1 MWCLKK
7 CANEVKHGHLYV
19 SNKISQTQ
27 TEQICR
33 EKTIKRLN
41 DEQKNHHHQV
51 TKCTQLPLFLKFT
64 ASLDLVASVI
74 WLYIGFATR
83 SDCYLC
89 DSFDLLF
96 GSFAVFTVQER
107 LRQIQ
112 LLILLIA
119 VQQKRESCPV
129 FMGETSKR
137 TILQQTLFFTF
148 FKNCTINYW
157 VLLSRTSMQGTK
169 GHRWAKSTTMKNEA

>member
-1 MWCLKK
+1 MWCFKK

-51 TKCTQLPLFLKFT
+51 TKCTQLPLFLKFI

-96 GSFAVFTVQER
+96 GSFGMFTVQGR
-107 LRQIQ
+107 LRQMQ

-148 FKNCTINYW
+148 F
-157 VLLSRTSMQGTK
+157 
-169 GHRWAKSTTMKNEA
+169 